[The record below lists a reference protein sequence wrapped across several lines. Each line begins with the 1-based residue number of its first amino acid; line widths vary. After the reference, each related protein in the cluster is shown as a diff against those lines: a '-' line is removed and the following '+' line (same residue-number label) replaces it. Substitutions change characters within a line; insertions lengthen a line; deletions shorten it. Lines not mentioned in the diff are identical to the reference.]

1 MLDCTKSD
9 LLFQVR
15 NVFLEGLAK
24 KIWVQTF
31 KCSQTN
37 TSLGSLVFF
46 FPALSRPG
54 SNNELF
60 NTYLLIAGPG
70 LDESSVGFGKLMDT
84 HVSV

>member
-1 MLDCTKSD
+1 M
-9 LLFQVR
+9 
-15 NVFLEGLAK
+15 
-24 KIWVQTF
+24 
-31 KCSQTN
+31 
-37 TSLGSLVFF
+37 FF

-60 NTYLLIAGPG
+60 NTYLLIAGPD